1 MTDEPRPTVRGRRLG
16 SELRRLRESAN
27 KTTEDAAS
35 ALACS
40 RAKISRIE
48 TGAVG
53 IRRLDLGVLMDL
65 YGVTEPRDRNSLEAL
80 ARDSKKR
87 GWWHDHGDTIPPAY
101 VDFLDLEA
109 DARYIRNWQP
119 LVLPG
124 LLQTEDYTRAL
135 LQANPAVVR
144 PERIDQLVKLRMERK
159 EVLTKPDPARL
170 CAIVWEPALRCPV
183 GGADAHRAQLDYL
196 VEAAQLPNVTLQVVP
211 LDIGPTAGACGAF
224 VMYGF
229 TGSPT
234 SGAVFLENLTS
245 SHYLER
251 EAELDGYGLVFE
263 DLRSS
268 ALNPAQSLDMITA
281 IAAETAS

>member
-16 SELRRLRESAN
+16 SELRRLREAAGKS
-27 KTTEDAAS
+27 TEDAAT
-35 ALACS
+35 ALKCS

-65 YGVTEPRDRNSLEAL
+65 YGVTGTRNRDALETL

-87 GWWHDHGDTIPPAY
+87 GWWHDYGDTIPSAY

-124 LLQTEDYTRAL
+124 LLQTEDYARAL
-135 LQANPAVVR
+135 LQANPAAVH
-144 PERIDQLVKLRMERK
+144 PERIEQFVKVRMERK
-159 EVLTKPDPARL
+159 AVLAGPDPARL

-183 GGADAHRAQLDYL
+183 GGGDVHRAQLGHL
-196 VEAAQLPNVTLQVVP
+196 AEAAQLPNVTLQVVP
-211 LDIGPTAGACGAF
+211 LGIGASAGACGAF

-229 TGSPT
+229 SSSPT
-234 SGAVFLENLTS
+234 PGAVFLENLTS

-263 DLRSS
+263 HLRSS
-268 ALNPAQSLDMITA
+268 ALNTAQTLDMITA
-281 IAAETAS
+281 IAAET